1 MNTARPS
8 VVTSAMMKPDVSR
21 ASRLLIWCLTAFV
34 ITAVYWASWATL
46 DELARGEGRVIPSQ
60 QLQVVQNLEGGI
72 VAEILVDEGSLVE
85 AGQTLIR
92 IDDTQFASSYEENR
106 LKVLELRARA
116 ARLQAEA
123 QGLPAPEFDTEMHE
137 HAQELLQQER
147 ALFAQ
152 RTASQ
157 QSADQI
163 IGQQI
168 EQASQKLSQARS
180 QLQQAQD
187 ALALSQKE
195 VDILRPLLADG
206 VVSEVELIRA
216 EKDQLQHRSAASRWE
231 FEIPQI
237 RARIAELEN
246 KREQQ
251 RLEFRQDAQEQLNA
265 ILAELPRL
273 SQSRGA
279 LQDRVQR
286 TQVRAPVKGTVK
298 QLMVNTIGGVVQP
311 GMELLSIVPLEDTLL
326 VEARI
331 RPADIARIYP
341 GQPARVTFT
350 AYDFAVYGGLDA
362 EVVHISAD
370 SMLSESDESFYLVRV
385 KTAQNYL
392 GTEDQALPIIPG
404 MIAQVDILTGKKT
417 VLDYLLKPLLRAREH
432 ALTEP

>member
-21 ASRLLIWCLTAFV
+21 ASRLLIWCLAAFV

-116 ARLQAEA
+116 SRLQAEA

-137 HAQELLQQER
+137 HARELLQQER

-216 EKDQLQHRSAASRWE
+216 EKDQLQRRSAASRWE

-237 RARIAELEN
+237 RARIAELES

-251 RLEFRQDAQEQLNA
+251 RLQFRQDAQAELNA